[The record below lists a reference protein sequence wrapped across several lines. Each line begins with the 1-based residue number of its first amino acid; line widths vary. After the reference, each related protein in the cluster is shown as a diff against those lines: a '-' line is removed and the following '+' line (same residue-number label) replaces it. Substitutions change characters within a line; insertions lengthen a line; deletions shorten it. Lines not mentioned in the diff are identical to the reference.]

1 MKLFKDFRLERPGND
16 CLIISA
22 IALLEIRR
30 NYYIVIST
38 EKAEGNW
45 AADEAFTSDW
55 DFNSLE
61 EAEAKYYKLKEN
73 LEHFA

>member
-1 MKLFKDFRLERPGND
+1 MKLLKDFRLERPSNG

-38 EKAEGNW
+38 EKAEGTW
-45 AADEAFTSDW
+45 TIDEAFTSDW
-55 DFNSLE
+55 YFSSLE

-73 LEHFA
+73 LERFA

>member
-1 MKLFKDFRLERPGND
+1 MKILKNFRLERPGTD

-38 EKAEGNW
+38 EKAEGSW
-45 AADEAFTSDW
+45 ATDEAFTSDW
-55 DFNSLE
+55 NFTNLE

-73 LEHFA
+73 LERFA